1 MGAFRSLPL
10 EQERSHRYY
19 IDQCAAMFQE
29 DFFFNRSRH
38 WTGFCRLAVIC

>member
-1 MGAFRSLPL
+1 MGALMSLPL
-10 EQERSHRYY
+10 EQERSHRYD

-29 DFFFNRSRH
+29 DFFYGSRH